1 MTVEPTAPSP
11 ELIAIDP
18 KILREVETSYGRCLL
33 KDGFLNRFYEIFIT
47 SHPDIR
53 PMFAHTDFSAQI
65 GLLRHGLNSV
75 FMFSEN
81 NPIARKTLTRIRSS
95 HSKDKLNIAPSLY
108 RYWIDSLIKTVS
120 EFDPEFT
127 SDIEQAWRC
136 VIQPAVDYIT
146 SGYTAS
152 SARAA

>member
-1 MTVEPTAPSP
+1 MAAQPTDSPS
-11 ELIAIDP
+11 EQIAMDP
-18 KILREVETSYGRCLL
+18 KIIREAEASYGRCLL
-33 KDGFLNRFYEIFIT
+33 KDGFLNRFYEIFMA

-53 PMFAHTDFSAQI
+53 TMFAHTDFSAQI

-127 SDIEQAWRC
+127 GDIEQAWRR
-136 VIQPAVDYIT
+136 VIQPAVDYIA